1 MWARVCVSLCVCARL
16 SGGKKTN
23 KVKETLMTI
32 PAVRGVLVNLYKLTF
47 EGEANPRGRLLQAG
61 ASVNT

>member
-1 MWARVCVSLCVCARL
+1 MGLCVSEFVCVHDLV
-16 SGGKKTN
+16 GEKTN